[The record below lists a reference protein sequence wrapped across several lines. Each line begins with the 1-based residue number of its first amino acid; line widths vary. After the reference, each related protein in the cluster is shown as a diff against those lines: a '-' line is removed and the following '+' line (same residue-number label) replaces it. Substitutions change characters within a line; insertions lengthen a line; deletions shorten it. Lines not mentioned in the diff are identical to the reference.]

1 MKSSWHINRLEAA
14 TDLPGRP
21 LHLAIGMFDGVH
33 LGHRAVIEA
42 AVSSARRSRGL
53 AGVLTFSPH
62 PSSLFRPEDP
72 VRLLQTPG
80 LKTRQLVTLG
90 VDLVITQ
97 AFDAA
102 FASITAAD
110 FVPHLRHHL
119 PGLVALYVGE
129 NWRFGRGRRGDIQ
142 FLNTAGAAAG
152 LAVFSAA
159 RINHTGEPISSTRIR
174 GLLAG
179 GELETVNALLG
190 YAHVS
195 EGVVTTGRQL
205 GRALGFPTLNL
216 PWNDALV
223 APRLG
228 VYAVRV
234 GEPDGERFPAVAN
247 FGLRP
252 TVEIAALAPRL
263 EVHVLGDGTGA
274 RAAAEWGP
282 DAALQVEW
290 LKFLREEQ
298 RFHGVE
304 ALRAQVEIDRAQTRD
319 FFLR

>member
-1 MKSSWHINRLEAA
+1 MKTTWQIDRLEAA
-14 TDLPGRP
+14 AGLPARP

-42 AVSSARRSRGL
+42 AGSSARRSRGFT
-53 AGVLTFSPH
+53 GVLTFSPH
-62 PSSLFRPEDP
+62 PSRLFRPEDP

-80 LKTRQLVTLG
+80 LKTRELLALG

-97 AFDAA
+97 AFGAA
-102 FASITAAD
+102 FASITAED
-110 FVPHLRHHL
+110 FVPHLRRHL
-119 PGLVALYVGE
+119 PGLAALYVGE
-129 NWRFGRGRRGDIQ
+129 NWRFGRGRRGDIH

-159 RINHTGEPISSTRIR
+159 RINHNGEPISSTRIR
-174 GLLAG
+174 ALLAG

-190 YAHVS
+190 YTHVS
-195 EGVVTTGRQL
+195 EGVVTAGRQL
-205 GRALGFPTLNL
+205 GRTLGFPTLNL
-216 PWNDALV
+216 PWDDALV

-234 GEPDGERFPAVAN
+234 GEPGGERCAAVAN

-252 TVEIAALAPRL
+252 TVETAAVAPRL

-274 RAAAEWGP
+274 RAAAGWGP
-282 DAALQVEW
+282 GAMLQVEW
-290 LKFLREEQ
+290 LKFLREER
-298 RFHGVE
+298 RFDGVE
-304 ALRAQVEIDRAQTRD
+304 ALRTQVEIDRAQAQD